1 MGRLPPLSLVLLLA
15 LTGCSRPA
23 PMENKAEVE
32 KAIEQYLSTRPG
44 LTGTAMSMEV
54 KQVSFRGGQ
63 AEAEVVFRSK
73 DNPQASMSMR
83 YVLKRT
89 GGNAWSVD
97 RDKARSLSGGHPA
110 ERTGEGAVKKP

>member
-1 MGRLPPLSLVLLLA
+1 MFASAV
-15 LTGCSRPA
+15 GCSRRVPT
-23 PMENKAEVE
+23 ENKADVE
-32 KAIEQYLSTRPG
+32 KAIQQYLSARPG
-44 LTGTAMSMEV
+44 MTSTAMSMEV
-54 KQVSFRGGQ
+54 KQVTFRGDQ

-97 RDKARSLSGGHPA
+97 RDKSRSLSAGHPT
-110 ERTGEGAVKKP
+110 ERTGEAHPQGQLK